1 VSAREAAGAE
11 RSAMRRR
18 LVMLSLVLL
27 LAAPPAGWSR
37 PPEFQGQV
45 LDPPRPARDFALRD
59 QSGRLVR
66 LSALQGQVVVLTF
79 LYTTCPDVCPLIT
92 GKLHEVTDLLGDR
105 RKKVAVVAVTVDPEG
120 DTTAAVTAYSRRW
133 AMLDRWRYLTGTPR
147 QLQPIWEY
155 YWVGQ
160 VRRELPG
167 STPGHAHYGI
177 GHNSPIHLL
186 DRAGRVRVV
195 FDADFQPAAM
205 AHDIEALL
213 EQ

>member
-1 VSAREAAGAE
+1 MSARRAVVILF
-11 RSAMRRR
+11 SA
-18 LVMLSLVLL
+18 LLL

-66 LSALQGQVVVLTF
+66 LSALHGQVVVLTF

-92 GKLHEVTDLLGDR
+92 GKLHEVTELLGDR
-105 RKKVAVVAVTVDPEG
+105 RKKVAVIAVTVDPER
-120 DTTAAVTAYSRRW
+120 DTAAAVTEYSRRW
-133 AMLDRWRYLTGTPR
+133 AMLDRWRFLTGTQR
-147 QLQPIWEY
+147 QLEPIWEY

-195 FDADFQPAAM
+195 HDADVQPAAM
-205 AHDIEALL
+205 AHDIEALI